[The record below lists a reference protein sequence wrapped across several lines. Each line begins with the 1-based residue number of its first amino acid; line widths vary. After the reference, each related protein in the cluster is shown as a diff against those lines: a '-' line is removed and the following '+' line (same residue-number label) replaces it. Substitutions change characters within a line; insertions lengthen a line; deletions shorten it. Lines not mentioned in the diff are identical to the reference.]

1 MTAAIIRRGS
11 LHVSEPLFPCTAVD
25 ADIGRLKLSGVYA
38 QRQKG
43 LWMQRIKIQG
53 GSLKPEDWQ
62 TLAALARTHTP
73 GEPLLLTTRQCLEFH
88 NISSEQLP
96 KLQHDLNRAGF
107 TGLGA
112 CGDTLRNIT
121 LCSGNGLCPGSADF
135 SAAAAAT
142 RQALES
148 FEDIY
153 SLPRKFKISFSGC
166 ERFCAQPFINDLG
179 FTALVRNGRVAIKL
193 FGAGSLGARPE
204 TGIELV
210 NDVSPEQIPALALAA
225 LRVFNTHGNRTNRRK
240 ARLRHIRQ
248 ELGDE
253 AFISLLNTEYAAC
266 LSQVAPGPPVPL
278 SQSEKPPAA
287 QINVPCGLLTPDQA
301 DAIAEILI
309 QTRSCARI
317 QNHHRIEIFSA
328 DRAAV
333 CTALHENPVLR
344 QLHGGPD
351 IVSCP
356 GTTYCSQAIV
366 NTHAAEKSLRAKLP
380 ASFATPI
387 RISGCPNG
395 CSHATIGPIGLSG
408 RIQKGTD
415 GKPREGFQVLTGGHL
430 GQKPG
435 CARIS
440 NAFVPTDEIAEF
452 IQNMAAQKP

>member
-1 MTAAIIRRGS
+1 MS
-11 LHVSEPLFPCTAVD
+11 SEPLFPCTAVD

-96 KLQHDLNRAGF
+96 KLQQDLNRAGF

-121 LCSGNGLCPGSADF
+121 LCSGNGLCPESADF

-148 FEDIY
+148 FEGVY

-179 FTALVRNGRVAIKL
+179 FTALVRNGRVTIKL

-225 LRVFNTHGNRTNRRK
+225 LRVFNKHGNRTNRRK

-253 AFISLLNTEYAAC
+253 AFIALLRTEFAAC
-266 LSQVAPGPPVPL
+266 MKHASPGPPVPL
-278 SQSEKPPAA
+278 TVSDMQLAA
-287 QINVPCGLLTPDQA
+287 SINVSCGLLSPDQA
-301 DAIAEILI
+301 DALAEILT
-309 QTRSCARI
+309 QTHACARI

-333 CTALHENPVLR
+333 CAALHEHPVLQ
-344 QLHGGPD
+344 QLQGGPD

-366 NTHAAEKSLRAKLP
+366 DTHAAEKALRAELP
-380 ASFATPI
+380 AAFTTPI

-408 RIQKGTD
+408 RIQKDAD
-415 GKPREGFQVLTGGHL
+415 GKPREGFQVLTGGRL
-430 GQKPG
+430 GLKPG
-435 CARIS
+435 CARIT
-440 NAFVPTDEIAEF
+440 NAFVPTDEIADF
-452 IQNMAAQKP
+452 IQNMPLRTP